1 MGSSNLWCKLPP
13 NSPPRTGH
21 TGGTRLDDGWRASLS
36 AVCQVV
42 ILVVA
47 GLGIITTL
55 FLGACGHHY
64 NPPTF
69 LEPKGHERVYAY
81 PYAQPVN

>member
-1 MGSSNLWCKLPP
+1 MKLK
-13 NSPPRTGH
+13 
-21 TGGTRLDDGWRASLS
+21 RLVP
-36 AVCQVV
+36 AV
-42 ILVVA
+42 A
-47 GLGIITTL
+47 L

-81 PYAQPVN
+81 PYNQPVN